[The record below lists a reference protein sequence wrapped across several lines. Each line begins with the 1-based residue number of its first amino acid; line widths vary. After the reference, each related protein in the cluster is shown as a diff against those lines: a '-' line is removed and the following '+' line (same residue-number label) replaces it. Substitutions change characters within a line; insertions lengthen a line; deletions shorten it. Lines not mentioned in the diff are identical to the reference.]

1 MKHWLGEESIE
12 NYISRMD
19 MELSE
24 DILCWLSKLS
34 LLSGIPFSCLAA
46 DERLLPEES
55 IRFFYL
61 NPQWTDSL
69 VDGALSIGR
78 NNRAEIMADSFY
90 RAKRNEEVISR
101 HRLHRYNLMHE
112 NHKRELPIAENEED
126 MPSGILL
133 RSTLVSNWRGLEIK
147 GWHNKQEITILR
159 MERLADDILIC
170 IFDQEADYVELLEPT
185 EELHFGTRTNERVIE
200 VRNTEEGKEGEP
212 IGKKIAVPADENG
225 RIHVKEL
232 ADSLKKSLDPDGKKK
247 LEITSAELAFEML
260 SVAGQGIFQNQQA
273 DGREK

>member
-1 MKHWLGEESIE
+1 MKHWLREEGIE
-12 NYISRMD
+12 NYISSMD

-24 DILCWLSKLS
+24 DVLSWLSKLS

-69 VDGALSIGR
+69 IDGALSIGR
-78 NNRAEIMADSFY
+78 NNQTEIMADSFY
-90 RAKRNEEVISR
+90 RVKRNEEVISR
-101 HRLHRYNLMHE
+101 HHLHRYNLMHE
-112 NHKRELPIAENEED
+112 NHKREFTIAQKGED
-126 MPSGILL
+126 IPSGILL

-159 MERLADDILIC
+159 MDRLADDILIC
-170 IFDQEADYVELLEPT
+170 IFDQEADCVELLEPT

-200 VRNTEEGKEGEP
+200 VRNTEEGKEGEL
-212 IGKKIAVPADENG
+212 IGKKIPVPTDENG
-225 RIHVKEL
+225 RIRVKEL

-273 DGREK
+273 DRREK